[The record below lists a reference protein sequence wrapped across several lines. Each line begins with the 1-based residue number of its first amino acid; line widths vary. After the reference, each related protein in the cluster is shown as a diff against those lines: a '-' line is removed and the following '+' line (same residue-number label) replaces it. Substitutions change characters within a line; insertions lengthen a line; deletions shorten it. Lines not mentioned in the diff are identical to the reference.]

1 MKFLLFFCKK
11 PRLTAKLA
19 FRIAA
24 LSFAVCTAALFVL
37 YFAFTTPLQATA
49 AKQRKL
55 PIYSVA
61 KQEKQIA
68 ISFDCAWG
76 VEYTDKILDELDR
89 HNVKCTWFAV
99 EFWVEKYPEY
109 AKKIVERGHELGTHS
124 KTHPYMSKL
133 SKTEMLEE
141 LKSSCSVIQK
151 TTGVAPTLFRPPYGD
166 YNDLLIETCEGLN
179 LYPIQWDVD
188 SLDWKNLSATEISL
202 RIINGAQAGS
212 IILCHNNGLHTAEAL
227 PMIFST
233 LQNRGYTFVPIG
245 QLIYKTN
252 YTVDHTGKQHPA
264 V

>member
-1 MKFLLFFCKK
+1 MKFLLFSYKK
-11 PRLTAKLA
+11 PRPIARLA

-37 YFAFTTPLQATA
+37 YFAFTTPLATTA

-61 KQEKQIA
+61 RQEKQIA

-141 LKSSCSVIQK
+141 LKSSCSAIQR

-166 YNDLLIETCEGLN
+166 YNDLLIETCAELN

-188 SLDWKNLSATEISL
+188 ILDWKNLSATEISL
-202 RIINGAQAGS
+202 RIINGVKAGS
-212 IILCHNNGLHTAEAL
+212 IILCHNNGLHTAKAL
-227 PMIFST
+227 PTIFSA
-233 LQNRGYTFVPIG
+233 LKNKGFTFVPIG
-245 QLIYKTN
+245 ELIYKENFFAFFLFITFL
-252 YTVDHTGKQHPA
+252 T
-264 V
+264 

>member
-1 MKFLLFFCKK
+1 MNFLLFFYKK
-11 PRLTAKLA
+11 PRPVAKLA
-19 FRIAA
+19 LRIAA

-37 YFAFTTPLQATA
+37 YFTFTMPLAAAA

-55 PIYSVA
+55 PIYSVE

-99 EFWVEKYPEY
+99 EFWVKKYPEY

-141 LKSSCSVIQK
+141 LKSSCSAIQK
-151 TTGVAPTLFRPPYGD
+151 TTGVTPSLFRPPYGD
-166 YNDLLIETCEGLN
+166 YNDLLIETCAELN

-202 RIINGAQAGS
+202 RVINGARAGS

>member
-1 MKFLLFFCKK
+1 MKFLLFRHRKK
-11 PRLTAKLA
+11 RPNSVRAMQV
-19 FRIAA
+19 AA
-24 LSFAVCTAALFVL
+24 VAFAVCLTALFAV
-37 YFAFTTPLQATA
+37 YFAFTIPLASTA
-49 AKQRKL
+49 AKTRKL
-55 PIYSVA
+55 PIYSVDR
-61 KQEKQIA
+61 QEKQIA

-141 LKSSCSVIQK
+141 LQSSSSAIQK

-166 YNDLLIETCEGLN
+166 YNDLLIETCAELN

-202 RIINGAQAGS
+202 RIINGVKPGS

>member
-1 MKFLLFFCKK
+1 MRGKSIFQKMAAAPHIVWMVLFIVA
-11 PRLTAKLA
+11 PM
-19 FRIAA
+19 
-24 LSFAVCTAALFVL
+24 LFVL
-37 YFAFTTPLQATA
+37 YFAFTTPLAATA

-55 PIYSVA
+55 PIYSVE

-133 SKTEMLEE
+133 TKTEMLEE

-166 YNDLLIETCEGLN
+166 YNDLLIETCDELN

-202 RIINGAQAGS
+202 RVINGAKAGS

-264 V
+264 L

>member
-11 PRLTAKLA
+11 PRLTARLA

-37 YFAFTTPLQATA
+37 YFAFTTPLQSTA

-61 KQEKQIA
+61 RQEKQIA

-76 VEYTDKILDELDR
+76 VDYTDKILDELDR
-89 HNVKCTWFAV
+89 HDIKCTWFAV

-109 AKKIVERGHELGTHS
+109 AQKIVERGHELGTHS

-151 TTGVAPTLFRPPYGD
+151 TTGIAPTLFRPPYGD
-166 YNDLLIETCEGLN
+166 YNDLLIETCAELN

-202 RIINGAQAGS
+202 RVINGAKAGS
-212 IILCHNNGLHTAEAL
+212 IIL
-227 PMIFST
+227 
-233 LQNRGYTFVPIG
+233 
-245 QLIYKTN
+245 
-252 YTVDHTGKQHPA
+252 
-264 V
+264 